1 MVQRINWVFSEA
13 GNVEASQTLAMLIAC
28 DTHHLTAA
36 FWQLPPPNALDTSV
50 LNQPSERARNLS
62 LYRRLMMRTLIGQY
76 LHVSATEVLVDY
88 HGNGGLR
95 LLSPAVPL
103 YLSVSQRG
111 DVAGFA
117 VSTMPVGIDVE
128 IATPASPVPWNI
140 LSEAEGNYL
149 RHLDDPLRH
158 RAFLRIWTAKEA
170 YLKAKQTG
178 LLREPAEVSVTFD
191 QQSGVH
197 IADRD
202 QPVAG
207 ITADCVEAF
216 IAGHAVIA
224 TCLSLHEGVNEN

>member
-1 MVQRINWVFSEA
+1 MVQRINWIFSEA

-111 DVAGFA
+111 DVAGLA
-117 VSTMPVGIDVE
+117 VSSMEHPQCGRRKLFKAPGRSAPPSSLSTNLDSEGGLSQGQTNGFV
-128 IATPASPVPWNI
+128 ARASR
-140 LSEAEGNYL
+140 G
-149 RHLDDPLRH
+149 
-158 RAFLRIWTAKEA
+158 
-170 YLKAKQTG
+170 
-178 LLREPAEVSVTFD
+178 
-191 QQSGVH
+191 
-197 IADRD
+197 
-202 QPVAG
+202 
-207 ITADCVEAF
+207 
-216 IAGHAVIA
+216 
-224 TCLSLHEGVNEN
+224 